1 MFFAGIVTAT
11 VSLLEQYVVCLLSNF
26 RVPKALRHFCNKTFL
41 CCLLDM
47 CELSNLPKSLMR
59 ELCFPFF
66 FCHRETNRLIS
77 DNLSLVISE
86 GKFYFDH

>member
-41 CCLLDM
+41 CCLFHM
-47 CELSNLPKSLMR
+47 CELSNLPKSLINDKRVM
-59 ELCFPFF
+59 FSIFF
-66 FCHRETNRLIS
+66 FIEKQI
-77 DNLSLVISE
+77 D
-86 GKFYFDH
+86 